1 MIAALRQR
9 TFLRRVWNWIMK
21 LRAKSSITLTVAF
34 GLMATAAFVSHSSIA
49 VAHSGTAEEQAACTP
64 DVFRLCFFEI
74 PNEERI
80 VACLNSKLSQLSPAC
95 HDVMAGPP
103 AKKKMRDAR

>member
-1 MIAALRQR
+1 
-9 TFLRRVWNWIMK
+9 MK

-34 GLMATAAFVSHSSIA
+34 GLMATAALVSHSSIA

-95 HDVMAGPP
+95 HDVMAP
-103 AKKKMRDAR
+103 AKKKMRNTR

>member
-1 MIAALRQR
+1 
-9 TFLRRVWNWIMK
+9 MK

-34 GLMATAAFVSHSSIA
+34 GLMATAALVSHSSIA

>member
-1 MIAALRQR
+1 
-9 TFLRRVWNWIMK
+9 MK
-21 LRAKSSITLTVAF
+21 LSAKSSITLTVAF
-34 GLMATAAFVSHSSIA
+34 GLMATAALVSHSSIA

-95 HDVMAGPP
+95 HDVMAGPREEENARRALTKSQWV
-103 AKKKMRDAR
+103 AKAASRKLEETR